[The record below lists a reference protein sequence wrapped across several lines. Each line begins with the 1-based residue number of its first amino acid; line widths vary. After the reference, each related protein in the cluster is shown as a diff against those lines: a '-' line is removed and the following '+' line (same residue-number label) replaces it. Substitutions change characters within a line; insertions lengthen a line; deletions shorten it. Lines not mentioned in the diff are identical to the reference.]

1 LTPDKTK
8 PLSNRHRNKMIGVAM
23 RKEKKKQAVL
33 RISKRPKK
41 H

>member
-1 LTPDKTK
+1 
-8 PLSNRHRNKMIGVAM
+8 MIGVAK
-23 RKEKKKQAVL
+23 RKEKRREKKKQAVL